1 MTKLRVSG
9 KLLVHWDYCTYN
21 KLIIR
26 NLTDVN
32 IHGWDRRSVS
42 LLLFSDRM

>member
-9 KLLVHWDYCTYN
+9 KLLVHWDYCTYR
-21 KLIIR
+21 LIIR